1 MIFHP
6 DFREEPYWWRAAAP
20 QDTRPQPLPRSADVV
35 IVGSGVCG
43 LSAAIEAAKRGAE
56 VVVIDA
62 HALGSGASTRSGGM
76 LTASPKAVLYAA
88 GPGTGAERQS
98 TLVTEANATLSFLK
112 ELVAA
117 EGLDADLQICGRFY
131 GAFSGHHLP
140 EMRRR
145 ARLLADRTGLTVR
158 IIEPEEQHEE
168 VRSDYFH
175 GGYVVEEY
183 GGVHPAKLTRSLSA
197 RARAVGVGL
206 HSHAQ
211 ALNVERRRAGH
222 EVFTPR
228 GRIRAGRVLFATNG
242 YTDRASRWAY
252 QRVLP
257 VASYQ
262 IATEPLPAGLMSAL
276 IPRRRMISDSRRD
289 LLYMRPAP
297 DGRCLIFGCRPRSY
311 DRDATSMARHLHAR
325 LVRVF
330 PEVEPFRIINA
341 WSGFVGMTRDGFP
354 HIAQHDGVFYALG
367 CNGSGIALMS
377 WLGCQA
383 ARTLLSDAPV
393 PALADRPLRKIPL
406 RSAGTGLVALAT
418 LGCHVRDFASR
429 PAEVLAERLRL
440 TLKQVD
446 PTEGRRKA
454 LP

>member
-1 MIFHP
+1 
-6 DFREEPYWWRAAAP
+6 
-20 QDTRPQPLPRSADVV
+20 
-35 IVGSGVCG
+35 
-43 LSAAIEAAKRGAE
+43 
-56 VVVIDA
+56 
-62 HALGSGASTRSGGM
+62 M
-76 LTASPKAVLYAA
+76 LTASPKAVVYAA
-88 GPGTGAERQS
+88 GQSTCAERQS
-98 TLVTEANATLSFLK
+98 ALVAEANATLSFLK

-117 EGLDADLQICGRFY
+117 ERLDADLQICGRFY
-131 GAFSGHHLP
+131 GAFSARHLP

-158 IIEPEEQHEE
+158 VVEPEEQHEE

-183 GGVHPAKLTRSLSA
+183 GGVHPAKLTQSLLACA
-197 RARAVGVGL
+197 RAAGVDL

-222 EVFTPR
+222 EIFTTR
-228 GRIRAGRVLFATNG
+228 GLIRAGRVLFATNG

-252 QRVLP
+252 HRVLP

-262 IATEPLPAGLMSAL
+262 IATEPLPPGLMSAL

-289 LLYMRPAP
+289 LLYMRPSS
-297 DGRCLIFGCRPRSY
+297 DGLCLIFGCRPRSC

-330 PEVEPFRIINA
+330 PQVEPFRIINA

-354 HIAQHDGVFYALG
+354 HIAQHDGVLYALG

-377 WLGCQA
+377 WLGRQA
-383 ARTLLSDAPV
+383 ARTLLGEAPV
-393 PALADRPLRKIPL
+393 PALANRPLRKIPL
-406 RSAGTGLVALAT
+406 RPAGPGLVALAT

-429 PAEVLAERLRL
+429 PAEVVAERLRL
-440 TLKQVD
+440 APKQVE
-446 PTEGRRKA
+446 PTEGRREV